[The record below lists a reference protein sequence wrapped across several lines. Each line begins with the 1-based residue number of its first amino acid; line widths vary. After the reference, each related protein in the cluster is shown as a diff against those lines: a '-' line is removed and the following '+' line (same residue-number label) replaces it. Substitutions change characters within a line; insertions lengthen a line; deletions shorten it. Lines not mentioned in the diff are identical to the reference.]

1 MAVYLA
7 EDLVDGE
14 SLGDDLVGE
23 ELQLLEGVAAGDG
36 EQAVDPRTGDDARH
50 LVNVVRGDRAS

>member
-23 ELQLLEGVAAGDG
+23 ELQLLEGVAAGDC
-36 EQAVDPRTGDDARH
+36 EQAVDPRPGNHARR